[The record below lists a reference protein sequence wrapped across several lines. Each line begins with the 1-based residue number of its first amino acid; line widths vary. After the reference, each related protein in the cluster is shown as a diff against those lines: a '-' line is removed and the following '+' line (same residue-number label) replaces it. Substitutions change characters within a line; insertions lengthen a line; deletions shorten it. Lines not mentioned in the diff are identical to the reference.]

1 MKSEEFN
8 ELKNILEEELTFD
21 PTSYKDMQQKLSKIP
36 NLLQTYLTIYI
47 NQKEILNDLETRLKE
62 TYASLYH
69 KYKYP
74 TKGDGLEFEY
84 NLETKNEINLYVE
97 GNEDYIKKS
106 LIVEKQRIQV
116 EYLEKT
122 LQNIRDMLWS
132 LKYTIDQRKFFEGI
146 S

>member
-21 PTSYKDMQQKLSKIP
+21 PTSYKDMQQKLSRIP

-69 KYKYP
+69 KYP

-132 LKYTIDQRKFFEGI
+132 LKYTIDQRKFFEGLN
-146 S
+146 